1 MLKIRTI
8 PLSKQSPGV
17 TSPWGKIRPVSILSL
32 IAKILECYSFLSIS
46 KYLYEKTSFRNTG
59 YLKGLSC
66 ETNMMNLQKWFSE
79 WKQKKRENPKV
90 ERKATLVSID
100 GSSAFNCLSHES
112 MSEQLKKAVSEPEH
126 DLLMTLMK
134 RVECVIGGQ
143 TNGVF

>member
-1 MLKIRTI
+1 
-8 PLSKQSPGV
+8 
-17 TSPWGKIRPVSILSL
+17 
-32 IAKILECYSFLSIS
+32 
-46 KYLYEKTSFRNTG
+46 
-59 YLKGLSC
+59 
-66 ETNMMNLQKWFSE
+66 MMNLQKWFSE

-134 RVECVIGGQ
+134 RVECVVGGQ
-143 TNGVF
+143 TKGVF